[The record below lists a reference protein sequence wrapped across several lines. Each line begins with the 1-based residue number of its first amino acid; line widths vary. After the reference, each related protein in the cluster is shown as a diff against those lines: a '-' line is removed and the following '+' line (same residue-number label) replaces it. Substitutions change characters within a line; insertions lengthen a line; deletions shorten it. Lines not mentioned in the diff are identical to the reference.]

1 MIVSRSIALPRLLVA
16 AFLSAILLGAPPRNF
31 ARGQTYDTFGT
42 RTPLAPGETLIL
54 GFQGGRERWDNE
66 RTGVGRLALA
76 LRGKNPPGV
85 HVETV
90 ENTKRP
96 LAVELVRRAFDRN
109 QDGTLDDAERQ
120 SARVI
125 LYGHSFGGAAV
136 VKLAREL
143 EKIGIPVLLTVQID
157 SVGLGDILIPANVAR
172 AANLYQRNG
181 RIIHG
186 EAEIRAADP
195 DKTKI
200 LGNFR
205 FDYKKKPIDLSQ
217 TNWIKRLGRTA
228 HTKMEF
234 DPEVWE
240 KVEGII
246 LQELSPGP
254 TRTTPTT
261 PFAPHR

>member
-1 MIVSRSIALPRLLVA
+1 MIVSRSIALPWLLVA
-16 AFLSAILLGAPPRNF
+16 AFLSAILLGAPPRSF

-54 GFQGGRERWDNE
+54 GFQGGRERWDND

-76 LRGKNPPGV
+76 LRAKNLQGV

-143 EKIGIPVLLTVQID
+143 ETMEVPVLLMVQID
-157 SVGLGDILIPANVAR
+157 SVGRGDGVVPPNVAR
-172 AANLYQRNG
+172 AANLFQRNG
-181 RIIHG
+181 VLIRG
-186 EAEIRAADP
+186 EPAIRAADP
-195 DKTKI
+195 QRTEI
-200 LGNFR
+200 LGNFE
-205 FDYKKKPIDLSQ
+205 FDYSKKKIDLSQ
-217 TNWIKRLGRTA
+217 ASWWKRLGREA
-228 HTKMEF
+228 HTKMEY
-234 DPEVWE
+234 DPEVWG
-240 KVEGII
+240 KVEKLI
-246 LQELSPGP
+246 LAEFSRSPQSVAA
-254 TRTTPTT
+254 TQ
-261 PFAPHR
+261 

>member
-1 MIVSRSIALPRLLVA
+1 
-16 AFLSAILLGAPPRNF
+16 LLGAPPRSF
-31 ARGQTYDTFGT
+31 ARGQTYDTFTT

-54 GFQGGRERWDNE
+54 GFQGGRERWDND
-66 RTGVGRLALA
+66 RTGVGRLALK
-76 LRGKNPPGV
+76 LREVKREGV

-90 ENTKRP
+90 ENRKRP

-143 EKIGIPVLLTVQID
+143 EATGISVLLTVQID
-157 SVGLGDILIPANVAR
+157 SVGRGDEVVPPNVAR
-172 AANLYQRNG
+172 AANLFQRNG
-181 RIIHG
+181 FLIHG
-186 EAEIRAADP
+186 EPAIRAENP
-195 DKTKI
+195 ERTKI
-200 LGNFR
+200 LGNFE
-205 FDYKKKPIDLSQ
+205 FDYSKKKIDLSQ
-217 TNWIKRLGRTA
+217 TTWIRRLGRTA

-246 LQELSPGP
+246 LQELSP
-254 TRTTPTT
+254 TATKTATPTISS
-261 PFAPHR
+261 ASHR